1 LPGKS
6 IVVVSGVNKMA
17 YNCVAN
23 SSIAQSK
30 LFMRP
35 SGHAPDLWVY
45 CDFYLVGRRSQE
57 SQLVAQSFE
66 RSKDAFKAMRTGKT
80 DGTER
85 LVSVVALCPL
95 LELQDAQE
103 TTALGR
109 LKRKGWQDDERANLI
124 GLPAENTRYADMIL
138 TDPPVNEL
146 DIEFIYTHSLW
157 PLLKIRAERRVKSK
171 DGPLTIGA
179 VMRSARSQ
187 PGNTF
192 VYHPP
197 MPSNNYNRS
206 HACLPSSTVNDVIL
220 QAVQE
225 HGGSFALDLKNSH
238 FVFEHP
244 RIVVP
249 NTEEM
254 MDMEANRAE

>member
-1 LPGKS
+1 
-6 IVVVSGVNKMA
+6 M
-17 YNCVAN
+17 
-23 SSIAQSK
+23 
-30 LFMRP
+30 
-35 SGHAPDLWVY
+35 
-45 CDFYLVGRRSQE
+45 GRS
-57 SQLVAQSFE
+57 
-66 RSKDAFKAMRTGKT
+66 
-80 DGTER
+80 
-85 LVSVVALCPL
+85 VSVVALCPM

-103 TTALGR
+103 TAALGR
-109 LKRKGWQDDERANLI
+109 LKRKGWQDAERASMI

-146 DIEFIYTHSLW
+146 DIELIYTHSLW
-157 PLLKIRAERRVKSK
+157 PLLKIRAERHVKST

-192 VYHPP
+192 VYDPP

-206 HACLPSSTVNDVIL
+206 HAYLPSSTVDDVIL

-249 NTEEM
+249 NNEEM